1 MPPISITVDAP
12 TNAEIAALLAAATGL
27 ADAANQTSANGGPT
41 SPVTSPST
49 GGSTTPTT
57 SGNVYPLAMPAGV
70 AAGAPVTL
78 GTGPNS
84 IVIYASNN
92 PGSGIV
98 NQFVVVG
105 NFGSTQ
111 TALAG
116 PLTCSSNV
124 GMSQAGSQVFTIN
137 GDFSGLTSVGI
148 VAAGSGISGLWIN
161 ELTVNLIPWQTN
173 TDAINSRGTGT
184 PSYGTAAFNSN
195 GANETWL
202 PASAIP
208 AASTL
213 PSAATQS
220 TITGATIG
228 GTAQAPGTLATL
240 IAGTAAGATLTLP
253 AGTFVGTSTVPNACT
268 ITGAGMGKTII
279 DCTGMTPTY
288 SKAILVPLVAGSTI
302 SNLTLQNASI
312 AASQGNNAAGVRDN
326 GAGIGF
332 TLDTVEV
339 TGCQDGLLT
348 FASTITLSNGHTHDN
363 GAGDGLTHE
372 IYLGGD
378 VPNTC
383 SLINWTSTCGL
394 KSTHALKTRAGTTN
408 VSGGTFT
415 GSPDTTGNVGGS
427 VIDVP
432 DGGNFT
438 ATGATIVLAAGAA
451 NHNFLTYGAESA
463 TNAGIGSTVT
473 LTNVVFTDNTGSG
486 GIVSNGTYIPAAKL
500 VLNGCTY
507 TGATPPSIT
516 GFASVTGTIT
526 KATVPPVSAA

>member
-98 NQFVVVG
+98 NQFAVVG

-137 GDFSGLTSVGI
+137 GDFAGLTSVGI
-148 VAAGSGISGLWIN
+148 VAAGSGISGLWVN
-161 ELTVNLIPWQTN
+161 ELTVNLVPWQTN

-184 PSYGTAAFNSN
+184 PNYGTLAFNSN

-208 AASTL
+208 SA
-213 PSAATQS
+213 PVPPPAATQS

-228 GTAQAPGTLATL
+228 STAQTPGTLATL

-253 AGTFVGTSTVPNACT
+253 AGTFVGTGTIPNACT
-268 ITGAGMGKTII
+268 VTGAGMGKTII
-279 DCTGMTPTY
+279 DGTGITPTY
-288 SKAILVPLVAGSTI
+288 SKALLVPLVAGSTI
-302 SNLTLQNASI
+302 SNLTLQNANI

-326 GAGIGF
+326 GNGIGF
-332 TLDTVEV
+332 TLNGVEV
-339 TGCQDGLLT
+339 TACQDGLLT
-348 FASTITLSNGHTHDN
+348 FASNVTLIGGHTHDN
-363 GAGDGLTHE
+363 GAGDGYTHE

-378 VPNTC
+378 TTNTC
-383 SLINWTSTCGL
+383 TLTGWTSTCGA

-415 GSPDTTGNVGGS
+415 GSADSTGAVGGS
-427 VIDVP
+427 VIDIP
-432 DGGNFT
+432 DGGNFS
-438 ATGATIVLAAGAA
+438 ATGATLVIAAGAA
-451 NHNFLTYGAESA
+451 NHEFLTFGLESA
-463 TNAGIGSTVT
+463 ANASIGDTVT

-486 GIVSNGTYIPAAKL
+486 GIISNGTAIPAAKL
-500 VLNGCTY
+500 VLSGCTY
-507 TGATPPSIT
+507 TGKVAPSIT
-516 GFASVTGTIT
+516 GWGSITGTIAAAA
-526 KATVPPVSAA
+526 ATP

>member
-1 MPPISITVDAP
+1 MPPISITIDAP
-12 TNAEIAALLAAATGL
+12 TAAEIAALQAAANGL
-27 ADAANQTSANGGPT
+27 AGMPANAAPPSNGGGTTP
-41 SPVTSPST
+41 PVTP
-49 GGSTTPTT
+49 PA

-137 GDFSGLTSVGI
+137 GDFAGLTSVGI

-161 ELTVNLIPWQTN
+161 ELTVNLLPWSTN

-184 PSYGTAAFNSN
+184 PNYGTLAFNSN
-195 GANETWL
+195 GANEVWL
-202 PASAIP
+202 PQSAIP
-208 AASTL
+208 AA
-213 PSAATQS
+213 PIPPPATPPT
-220 TITGATIG
+220 TISGATIG
-228 GTAQAPGTLATL
+228 GTAHSAATLATL
-240 IAGTAAGATLTLP
+240 VAATPTGGTLALP
-253 AGTFVGTSTVPNACT
+253 AGTFVGTSTLPNACT
-268 ITGAGMGKTII
+268 VTGAGMGKTVI
-279 DCTGMTPTY
+279 DGTGITPAY
-288 SKAILVPLVAGSTI
+288 SKALLVPLVAGATI
-302 SNLTLQNASI
+302 KNLTLQNASI
-312 AASQGNNAAGVRDN
+312 VASQGNNAAGVRDN

-332 TLDTVEV
+332 ALDTVEV
-339 TGCQDGLLT
+339 TACQDGLLT
-348 FASTITLSNGHTHDN
+348 FASNITLSNGHTHDN

-378 VPNTC
+378 TTNTC
-383 SLINWTSTCGL
+383 TLTDWTSTCGP

-415 GSPDTTGNVGGS
+415 GSPDTTGNVGSS

-438 ATGATIVLAAGAA
+438 ATGTTFVLAAGAA
-451 NHNFLTYGAESA
+451 NHNFLTYGEESA
-463 TNAGIGSTVT
+463 TNASTGSTVT
-473 LTNVVFTDNTGSG
+473 LTNCVFTDNTGTG
-486 GIVSNGTYIPAAKL
+486 GIISNGTYIPAAKL
-500 VLNGCTY
+500 MLSGCTY
-507 TGATPPSIT
+507 TGAAPPSIT
-516 GFASVTGTIT
+516 GFASVTGTIA
-526 KATVPPVSAA
+526 KAA